1 MPEKIG
7 VDSGYTAAMTRT
19 KTCLFWLV
27 IGLYASCS
35 RHEASQLR
43 PAQQLPTA
51 PAPTAATAAIPA
63 RAQAAAAPTSDD
75 TIATSKGPLVILPI
89 RHASVLFTLGQKHI
103 YVDPA
108 AEGKY
113 EGLPKADFIFITHS
127 HFDHFDKHRIESLRG
142 ASSVLVGPADV
153 IGQMGTGQTLKNGE
167 KLSFD
172 NFEVEAVPSYNLLRG
187 PKPGQL
193 FHPKG
198 QGNGYVF
205 TFGDKRVYVS
215 GDTECTPEVKELKN
229 IDVAF
234 LCMRLPYTMPP
245 KEAAECIKT
254 FKPLVIYPYHYETS
268 ILEELTVALVNEKN
282 IEVRLRDW
290 YPSK

>member
-1 MPEKIG
+1 LLHTHRDI
-7 VDSGYTAAMTRT
+7 SSYILAMTSI
-19 KTCLFWLV
+19 KTCLFWLA
-27 IGLYASCS
+27 IGFNASCS
-35 RHEASQLR
+35 RHEAPPPR
-43 PAQQLPTA
+43 PAQQVPSA
-51 PAPTAATAAIPA
+51 PALTATNPATPARSQAATA
-63 RAQAAAAPTSDD
+63 PTNDD
-75 TIATSKGPLVILPI
+75 TIVTSIGPLTILPI
-89 RHASVLFTLGQKHI
+89 RHASVLFTLGHKHI

-108 AEGKY
+108 ADGKY

-127 HFDHFDKHRIESLRG
+127 HFDHFDKPRVESLRG
-142 ASSVLVGPADV
+142 ASTVMVGPSDV
-153 IGQMGTGQTLKNGE
+153 ISQMGRGQTLKNGE
-167 KLSFD
+167 KHAFA
-172 NFEVEAVPSYNLLRG
+172 NFEVQAVPSYNLLRG

-215 GDTECTPEVKELKN
+215 GDTECTPELKELRN

-245 KEAAECIKT
+245 KEAAECIKA
-254 FKPLVIYPYHYETS
+254 FKPQVLYPYHYETS
-268 ILEELTVALVNEKN
+268 ILEELTAALVNEKN